1 MWAQWKNISE
11 QTWKLMA
18 EDARGPQGDLDVR
31 PWWNAES
38 LALRSEVIKLS
49 EDSLFVLCMCHGG
62 WLHMNCNQEINLE
75 RQKNYRTRHGRSSC
89 DKILRWKMLN
99 QLLILQFVQ
108 PEGKG
113 GINLSVLMVWMSLSR
128 KDYTLFFFFWHGSF
142 GIT

>member
-1 MWAQWKNISE
+1 
-11 QTWKLMA
+11 MA

-75 RQKNYRTRHGRSSC
+75 RQKIIERDMAGVAVTRYWDERC
-89 DKILRWKMLN
+89 
-99 QLLILQFVQ
+99 
-108 PEGKG
+108 
-113 GINLSVLMVWMSLSR
+113 
-128 KDYTLFFFFWHGSF
+128 
-142 GIT
+142 